1 MAFKFLE
8 GLRCLNRRVLAL
20 LDVNARGCFHRRNKR
35 AATNMPR
42 TWHLQTIV
50 SEKLMSKMI
59 DTYRYHSIVFMYRT
73 TPRNIVHGHEEELL
87 GFNLPKKMIHIRK
100 NGCENL
106 FFPKVENG
114 GSHIVRM

>member
-20 LDVNARGCFHRRNKR
+20 LNANAWGCFHRRNKR
-35 AATNMPR
+35 AATNMPSTR
-42 TWHLQTIV
+42 HLQIIV

-73 TPRNIVHGHEEELL
+73 VTAIQAEDGQRGTDD
-87 GFNLPKKMIHIRK
+87 
-100 NGCENL
+100 
-106 FFPKVENG
+106 G
-114 GSHIVRM
+114 GRSPTA